1 MQQDGKIF
9 FLSGIVSIAIYIA
22 LIFSVLLCLNNSQNR
37 AKKYTDTKKNF
48 IEISISEN
56 KKIKKY
62 ISKKKNIT
70 YKKKIIKK
78 HIVKKHIVK
87 KAEIKKSIHKTNN
100 LLSSLFK
107 NINTAKYIKKVKDK
121 NITKDIKINQN
132 NRISQKRISLNQ
144 ENKKSAA
151 KIIKTLSLNNIDTNI
166 NKNTGEYNK
175 YIGKIQDILDDKWQE
190 TPGTIAGNSATV
202 TVKIDKFGNF
212 SYKIDTLSY
221 NNEFNAKL
229 QNFLVSMQNEKFPA
243 YKNGNYIEIKVNFKD
258 E

>member
-1 MQQDGKIF
+1 MQRDDKIF
-9 FLSGIVSIAIYIA
+9 FLSGVVSIAIYIV
-22 LIFSVLLCLNNSQNR
+22 LIFSVLLCLNNSQSKV
-37 AKKYTDTKKNF
+37 KKYTDTKKNF

-62 ISKKKNIT
+62 IPKKKKIV
-70 YKKKIIKK
+70 YKKKTIRK
-78 HIVKKHIVK
+78 HIAKKTK
-87 KAEIKKSIHKTNN
+87 NKKSIHKINN
-100 LLSSLFK
+100 SLSSLFK
-107 NINTAKYIKKVKDK
+107 NINTTKYIKKAKDK
-121 NITKDIKINQN
+121 NITKNIKTIQN
-132 NRISQKRISLNQ
+132 NKISQKKITLNQ

-151 KIIKTLSLNNIDTNI
+151 KIIKTLSLSNIDTNI

-175 YIGKIQDILDDKWQE
+175 YIGKIQDILDDRWQE

-229 QNFLVSMQNEKFPA
+229 QNFLETMQNEKFPA

>member
-1 MQQDGKIF
+1 MHRDSKVF
-9 FLSGIVSIAIYIA
+9 FLSGIASITIYIA
-22 LIFSVLLCLNNSQNR
+22 LIFSVLLCLNNSQSR
-37 AKKYTDTKKNF
+37 VKKYTDTKKNF
-48 IEISISEN
+48 IEVSISEN

-62 ISKKKNIT
+62 IPKKKKIV
-70 YKKKIIKK
+70 YKKRIIKK
-78 HIVKKHIVK
+78 HIRKKTKIKKH
-87 KAEIKKSIHKTNN
+87 IHKTNN

-107 NINTAKYIKKVKDK
+107 NINTAKYIKKVKDENVTK
-121 NITKDIKINQN
+121 NIKINQN
-132 NRISQKRISLNQ
+132 NRIFQKRISLKQ
-144 ENKKSAA
+144 ENKKSAT
-151 KIIKTLSLNNIDTNI
+151 KIIKTLSLSNIDANI

-175 YIGKIQDILDDKWQE
+175 YIGKIQDILDSKWQE

-229 QNFLVSMQNEKFPA
+229 QNFLESMQNEKFPA

>member
-1 MQQDGKIF
+1 MQRNSKIF
-9 FLSGIVSIAIYIA
+9 FLSGIVSIAIYIV
-22 LIFSVLLCLNNSQNR
+22 LIFSVLLCLDNSQSKV
-37 AKKYTDTKKNF
+37 KKYTDIKKNF
-48 IEISISEN
+48 IEVSISEN

-62 ISKKKNIT
+62 IPKKKKIV
-70 YKKKIIKK
+70 YKKKIIRK
-78 HIVKKHIVK
+78 HILKKT
-87 KAEIKKSIHKTNN
+87 EIKKSIHKTNN

-121 NITKDIKINQN
+121 NVTKNIKINQN
-132 NRISQKRISLNQ
+132 NRISQKRISLKQ
-144 ENKKSAA
+144 ENKKSAT
-151 KIIKTLSLNNIDTNI
+151 KIIKTLSLSNINANI
-166 NKNTGEYNK
+166 NKNAGEYNK
-175 YIGKIQDILDDKWQE
+175 YIGKIQDILDNKWQE

-229 QNFLVSMQNEKFPA
+229 QNFLESMQNEKFPS